1 MNAQIIKSKITRRVD
16 SVLLELM
23 ESSVREL
30 VAFDT
35 QKLRPATAK
44 EAAVTY
50 INSQDT
56 SFRKEGVARL
66 SHALLLIVT
75 T

>member
-1 MNAQIIKSKITRRVD
+1 MKIIKSKIARRVD

-35 QKLRPATAK
+35 QKLRLAPTK
-44 EAAVTY
+44 EVAVTY
-50 INSQDT
+50 INSPDT

-66 SHALLLIVT
+66 SHALHLIVT